1 MRSDESL
8 DIEEIDRERVYS
20 GFRSVDI
27 IRYREAGRGEAR
39 VVRREIMAARDAI
52 AVVAWDAKLER
63 LVLIHQFRI
72 AAHDATGRGME
83 VEVVA
88 GLIEGPN
95 GDIGDEEETVRAEL
109 REEAGV
115 ETLRTVRLLETLS
128 SPGMT
133 DERVVYW
140 FAEVDASTMVERAGL
155 DEETEETFPFL
166 ATLEDAL
173 LAIDEGRV
181 ANAIVVIA
189 LLLFARRFEE
199 LTA

>member
-88 GLIEGPN
+88 GLIEDKG
-95 GDIGDEEETVRAEL
+95 EEETVRAEL